1 MFRRP
6 PRSTRTDPLFPYTT
20 LSRSDEKLRQG
31 EVGRREPG
39 EGDANDESGATHEN
53 EGRKA
58 MVLRMIGRADRTD
71 GAGGPNQRQHRV
83 DRGQRRLACLQPVAV
98 TRPQSR
104 EQGRAAQKQKPRPQ
118 IGRATRRGNGC
129 PDAEIWEVDGEEK

>member
-20 LSRSDEKLRQG
+20 LSRSDEKLRQD

-71 GAGGPNQRQHRV
+71 GAGGTNQRQHRV
-83 DRGQRRLACLQPVAV
+83 DRGRRRLACLQPLEVK
-98 TRPQSR
+98 RP
-104 EQGRAAQKQKPRPQ
+104 P
-118 IGRATRRGNGC
+118 RRGQGH
-129 PDAEIWEVDGEEK
+129 PAQTPKLAEPWPRSPQV